1 VGKIE
6 IIKILTAED
15 LTGEIVE
22 VLVVESHLLVMTL
35 TTLMNLILKTIM
47 VDFIV
52 RIGVVLTEANMLG
65 LLAIVEA
72 LKEIIGGVLMEEI
85 VEGIAEYL
93 LETIP
98 EVSKEEI
105 VGALLEE
112 IAVDLNWEI
121 GVDLNWEIAVDLKE
135 EIAVDLKGEI
145 GVDLKGEIGVDLK
158 EEIAVDLKWEIV
170 EVLEEIAVILMEG
183 IEEVLVETG
192 IEVVSVEITVVS
204 METVVDFHGVDEEDH
219 LGVEVVLEVVENLR
233 KVLEDVGPFEAV
245 GEDLLQILS
254 FEVLHILAEVVHLA
268 EELLSTAGEAL
279 GGSRSLMEEEVLEAE
294 EEQLGLTSLLLGS
307 VEEDKT
313 KGDEEGVL
321 LKTVTQGDLLL
332 LLLENFVKIRLT
344 NL

>member
-121 GVDLNWEIAVDLKE
+121 
-135 EIAVDLKGEI
+135 AVDLKGEI
-145 GVDLKGEIGVDLK
+145 AVDLT

-170 EVLEEIAVILMEG
+170 EALEEIAVILMEGIEEVLMEG

>member
-1 VGKIE
+1 LK
-6 IIKILTAED
+6 
-15 LTGEIVE
+15 GEIGVD
-22 VLVVESHLLVMTL
+22 
-35 TTLMNLILKTIM
+35 LK
-47 VDFIV
+47 
-52 RIGVVLTEANMLG
+52 
-65 LLAIVEA
+65 
-72 LKEIIGGVLMEEI
+72 
-85 VEGIAEYL
+85 
-93 LETIP
+93 
-98 EVSKEEI
+98 
-105 VGALLEE
+105 EE

-121 GVDLNWEIAVDLKE
+121 AVDLNWEIA
-135 EIAVDLKGEI
+135 
-145 GVDLKGEIGVDLK
+145 VDLKGEIGVDLK

-183 IEEVLVETG
+183 IEEVLVVTV

-245 GEDLLQILS
+245 GEDLLRILS

>member
-72 LKEIIGGVLMEEI
+72 LKEIIGEVLMEEI

-145 GVDLKGEIGVDLK
+145 GVDLK

-170 EVLEEIAVILMEG
+170 EVLEEIAVILMER
-183 IEEVLVETG
+183 

>member
-121 GVDLNWEIAVDLKE
+121 
-135 EIAVDLKGEI
+135 AVDLKGEI
-145 GVDLKGEIGVDLK
+145 AVDLT

-170 EVLEEIAVILMEG
+170 EALEEIAVILMEG

-245 GEDLLQILS
+245 GEDLLRILS

>member
-72 LKEIIGGVLMEEI
+72 LKEIIGEVLMEEI

-145 GVDLKGEIGVDLK
+145 GVDLK

-183 IEEVLVETG
+183 IEEVLVVTV

-204 METVVDFHGVDEEDH
+204 METVEDFHGVDEEDH
-219 LGVEVVLEVVENLR
+219 LGVEVVLLEVVENLR